1 MDIIE
6 TTRAYVKR
14 RLLSELEPAQ
24 GAYRYTHTLRV
35 AQLGREIARA
45 EELDEEMLV
54 LGCLLHDI
62 GYVLCKSREDYDYH
76 GRLSAGI
83 AREFLLGEGYDPEK
97 TESVC
102 YGILIHTLE
111 EEKLP
116 RPASVLERSVSD
128 ADNIDRFDAYRLY
141 EGLRWA
147 KPEEL
152 SCNELLALAERK
164 EKGHQRLREVPF
176 FTDTARRLWNEKLD
190 LGEEYYARLAAQMRF
205 TLAWDPAPETL

>member
-6 TTRAYVKR
+6 KTRGYVKG
-14 RLLSELEPAQ
+14 RLLGELEREQ

-35 AQLGREIARA
+35 AQLGRDIARA
-45 EELDEEMLV
+45 EGLDEEMLV
-54 LGCLLHDI
+54 LACLLHDI
-62 GYVLCKSREDYDYH
+62 GYVLCKTQEDFNYH

-116 RPASVLERSVSD
+116 RPATVLERSVSD

-147 KPEEL
+147 KPEAL
-152 SCNELLALAERK
+152 DCAALLALAERK
-164 EKGHQRLREVPF
+164 ARGHKGLRDFPF

-190 LGEEYYARLAAQMRF
+190 LCEAYYTRLAAQMRT
-205 TLAWDPAPETL
+205 TLAWDPTPEHL